1 MDYNNDNEHW
11 NWRRNNQ
18 LTQKDSNHDMSECMW
33 KGVPQNEE
41 DISYM
46 FDDETTPVKACGDLA
61 YHVNFRDDR
70 SKEPEPEEQSFSQIK
85 RRRMLQFDTQDL
97 DPSLSCDELSSS
109 FLNTNERLDSIE
121 EAFSEASQW
130 VSGFA
135 GNSSSSCFEGLDQ
148 SPDEWIAECFN
159 NTDMHFSPDELNFA
173 GASDVQLDITKLCDL
188 RPEHEVN
195 VVQQRIT
202 RTPQNVIFKGR
213 KSYIR
218 TPTKLATSVA
228 YPFAFIKPSG
238 AHGDVT
244 LKDINQRIRTPP
256 PSKAK
261 QKQEEPAAYPTSA
274 FSGKPVV
281 GKTKIRTEGGKGSIT
296 IMRTKG

>member
-61 YHVNFRDDR
+61 YHVNFKDDR
-70 SKEPEPEEQSFSQIK
+70 TKEPEPEEQSFSQIK

-135 GNSSSSCFEGLDQ
+135 GLDQ

-173 GASDVQLDITKLCDL
+173 GASDVQLDVTKLCDL

-202 RTPQNVIFKGR
+202 RTPQNVIFKGTVMFVTFFVSCIQCSLYQLPVLP
-213 KSYIR
+213 KSYPTYR
-218 TPTKLATSVA
+218 NLSLSLSLYTPTH
-228 YPFAFIKPSG
+228 PST
-238 AHGDVT
+238 HTYQDS
-244 LKDINQRIRTPP
+244 LP
-256 PSKAK
+256 
-261 QKQEEPAAYPTSA
+261 
-274 FSGKPVV
+274 
-281 GKTKIRTEGGKGSIT
+281 GSSQT
-296 IMRTKG
+296 MLLNF